1 MRSIEPNHPHPEKG
15 QIRVYEEG
23 ESTPDIR
30 SSKQGELKDMTYY
43 DLLDLLG
50 EPTYPNQSGDEK
62 VQKEWVI
69 EFTPFEENPCFLRIY
84 DWKTYS
90 CWDTINSLRVWSIGG
105 EEASEFNAL
114 ELKSL
119 LKTLISMNKL

>member
-1 MRSIEPNHPHPEKG
+1 MRHIEPTHPHPEKG

-50 EPTYPNQSGDEK
+50 EATYPNQSGDEK

-69 EFTPFEENPCFLRIY
+69 EFTPFGENPCFLRIY

-105 EEASEFNAL
+105 EEGSSFNAL
-114 ELKSL
+114 ELESL
-119 LKTLISMNKL
+119 VKTLISMNKV